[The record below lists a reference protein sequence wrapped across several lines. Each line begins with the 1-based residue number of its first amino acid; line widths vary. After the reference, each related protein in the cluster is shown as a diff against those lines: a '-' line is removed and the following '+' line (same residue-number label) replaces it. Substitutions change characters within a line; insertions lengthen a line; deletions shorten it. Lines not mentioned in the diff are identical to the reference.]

1 MTLQI
6 GNFYTTLMTRRKDD
20 AALKSCMEE
29 TVTRLIESDTS
40 LKKPGILLGKIQS
53 GKTRAFIGV
62 IALAF
67 DNGYDIAV
75 VLTKGTKALSEQTL
89 KRLKESNGGFGSFE
103 DENNLQIHDVMTFPD
118 NLPQFVLSQKLI
130 LVSKKEDDNLRKLL
144 KFLTEIYPTMQKKK
158 ILIIDDEADF
168 ASISFKKGKDS
179 GLIEQGKIA
188 SQIDEIRTKIE
199 KSDFLQEVGFF
210 NFCSYFI
217 DL

>member
-75 VLTKGTKALSEQTL
+75 VLTKGTKALSEQTIQ
-89 KRLKESNGGFGSFE
+89 RLREDSDGLGIFEESNQI
-103 DENNLQIHDVMTFPD
+103 QIHDIMFFPES
-118 NLPQFVLSQKLI
+118 LPEFVLNQKLI
-130 LVSKKEDDNLRKLL
+130 LVSKKEDDNLRRLL
-144 KFLTEIYPTMQKKK
+144 RAVTETYPALQEKKM
-158 ILIIDDEADF
+158 LIIDDEADF
-168 ASISFKKGKDS
+168 ASISFH
-179 GLIEQGKIA
+179 
-188 SQIDEIRTKIE
+188 
-199 KSDFLQEVGFF
+199 
-210 NFCSYFI
+210 
-217 DL
+217 